1 LKIHDLLYS
10 FGGAWS
16 SSPADKLWAFAA
28 LSLLFAALGR
38 VVRGVTTSGAVAG
51 ALVCFALLRGA
62 GLGGFITLLTVFL
75 LTWTTTRIGYARKQ
89 SLGTA
94 EANAGRDASQVF
106 ANLGVAAL
114 CAMFHMVL
122 PDQRLLIAMGAA
134 LSEAAADTVSSEIGQ
149 AVGNAPRLIT
159 NWNPVPAGTDGA
171 ITVAGTLAG
180 LGGAFVVGL
189 TCTLSHIFGWRSFTT
204 CAGAALTGML
214 ADSFLGATLE
224 RRGVLRNNAVNFLS
238 TASAALIAL
247 LFS

>member
-1 LKIHDLLYS
+1 MTYRNFGEVWFS
-10 FGGAWS
+10 F
-16 SSPADKLWAFAA
+16 PAIKLWAFVA

-38 VVRGVTTSGAVAG
+38 VVRGVTTSGALAG
-51 ALVCFALLRGA
+51 ALVSFALLMGS
-62 GLGGFITLLTVFL
+62 GLGGFMTLLIVFL
-75 LTWTTTRIGYARKQ
+75 LTWVTTRIGYARKQ

-114 CAMFHMVL
+114 CAMFHLVL

-149 AVGNAPRLIT
+149 AIGNVPRLIT
-159 NWNPVPAGTDGA
+159 NWKLVPAGTDGA

-180 LGGAFVVGL
+180 LGGAFVVSL
-189 TCTLSHIFGWRSFTT
+189 TCGVTGIFEWRSFAT
-204 CAGAALTGML
+204 CAGAGATGML
-214 ADSFLGATLE
+214 TDSFLGATLE

-238 TASAALIAL
+238 TGAAALIAF